1 MTGITGCGHEDC
13 KRQSGYPTVCIYW
26 SSTIKYGVGV
36 SGGTVVAHPHRW
48 VYDGVLPSGGLVYH
62 CDAHDPPV
70 TRIVLPAPATVEADR

>member
-1 MTGITGCGHEDC
+1 MTSLTGCGHLIC

-26 SSTIKYGVGV
+26 SSTIAPG
-36 SGGTVVAHPHRW
+36 SVALAEAIAHRHRW

-70 TRIVLPAPATVEADR
+70 TRIVFAPATVEGEG